1 VYPCRPQVWI
11 SWNDTCKSC
20 WVPNLHILRFQW
32 CSLGIMGHWIV
43 FIIYPHDG
51 MACVFDSLHHTDKH
65 RYMQFCHTRFSKE
78 QNQANHMCAQEVHTY
93 ARIKKYQKQCYYI
106 TYT

>member
-1 VYPCRPQVWI
+1 MTYPV
-11 SWNDTCKSC
+11 
-20 WVPNLHILRFQW
+20 
-32 CSLGIMGHWIV
+32 
-43 FIIYPHDG
+43 
-51 MACVFDSLHHTDKH
+51 
-65 RYMQFCHTRFSKE
+65 CHTRFSKE